1 MRTLTSLNEIAKIKT
16 MSGLV
21 YGNDFG
27 LLQLRAYNL
36 IDIYFQFK
44 TSEVRIM
51 YHYHFD

>member
-1 MRTLTSLNEIAKIKT
+1 MRTLTRLSETAKIKT
-16 MSGLV
+16 ISGLV
-21 YGNDFG
+21 CGNDFG